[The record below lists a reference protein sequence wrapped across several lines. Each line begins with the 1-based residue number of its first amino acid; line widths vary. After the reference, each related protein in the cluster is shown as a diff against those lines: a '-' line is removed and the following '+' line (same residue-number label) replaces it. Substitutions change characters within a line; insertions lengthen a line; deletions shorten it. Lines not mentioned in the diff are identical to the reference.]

1 MGRYDLVGIPGI
13 IIVFKKVLTSKF
25 FLLDLFCLCA
35 IDVLFIL
42 YVNIFMGGEVV
53 NRYTPVV
60 LVIAIYSLA
69 AIIYTSMVATDVM
82 MTTVLLILLRFLS
95 LNAIINQPK
104 NSIVKSMTAALVI
117 TSVLFVVIINWDW
130 IWNKCFL
137 KLYEKIIVKNLDR
150 YIHNGTIS
158 NRLKDLFTKEF
169 LLCVIQWAICLVMII
184 YGVIHK
190 NDRSGQNA
198 YNYINIFGYSITL
211 LEVIK
216 LIYLVL
222 CGLIIGGDKKLFGK
236 NREWLLLVHTIILS
250 ILLLGCNELGT
261 LLVIVFTYSIL
272 MLLFSKDKKTS
283 RIIAIVIFG
292 GFIGFWIFSVF
303 LYDNVYE
310 GDLSSLSG
318 NLLKDLFQKL
328 ISRFGVVFNPLE
340 ANIND
345 SLQII
350 CALEGIAMGGLTG
363 VKFTRYRVGIIKGD
377 NDFAFSSI
385 VQNCGA
391 LVGLVIIIL
400 YIVIFYRIINTALNE
415 IELDSKIT
423 ITGIAILITVEN
435 LIHISYNLGIF
446 PITGITLFFLSN
458 GFTSFVVGQLMIMY
472 YMKKYSDRASKELKS
487 YE

>member
-1 MGRYDLVGIPGI
+1 MGRYDLVGVPGVV
-13 IIVFKKVLTSKF
+13 IVLKKNLTSKY
-25 FLLDLFCLCA
+25 FLLNLFCLCA

-42 YVNIFMGGEVV
+42 FVDIFMGSEVV

-60 LVIAIYSLA
+60 LVIAIYSLV
-69 AIIYTSMVATDVM
+69 AIIYTSMVTSDVV
-82 MTTVLLILLRFLS
+82 MTTILLILLRFMS
-95 LNAIINQPK
+95 LNAIINRPD
-104 NSIVKSMTAALVI
+104 NSIIKSMTLALVI
-117 TSVLFVVIINWDW
+117 TSVLFVVIVNWDW
-130 IWNKCFL
+130 IWSKCFK

-150 YIHNGTIS
+150 CIHNGII
-158 NRLKDLFTKEF
+158 LDKYKDFFTKEF
-169 LLCVIQWAICLVMII
+169 LLCVIQWIICLVMIL

-222 CGLIIGGDKKLFGK
+222 CGVIIGGDKNLFGK
-236 NREWLLLVHTIILS
+236 NRERLLLIHTIILS
-250 ILLLGCNELGT
+250 ILLLACNELGT

-272 MLLFSKDKKTS
+272 MLLFSKEKKTS
-283 RIIAIVIFG
+283 RIIAIVVFG
-292 GFIGFWIFSVF
+292 GFIGFWIFSAF
-303 LYDNVYE
+303 LYNNIYE

-318 NLLKDLFQKL
+318 SIFKDLFQKL

-340 ANIND
+340 ANRND

-363 VKFTRYRVGIIKGD
+363 VKFNRYRVGIIKGD

-391 LVGLVIIIL
+391 IIGFIIIAV
-400 YIVIFYRIINTALNE
+400 YIIIFYRIINTALNE
-415 IELDSKIT
+415 VELDNKIT

-472 YMKKYSDRASKELKS
+472 YMKIYSDRENKGLDS